1 MSRLSQVGAVTGC
14 RARQMEDDGK
24 QAEGDGA
31 RVKGDGAVEPEAG
44 GDGVGR
50 GGGDSIRSSSVC
62 SSGHWMLRASGGTC
76 CRRGSGGCTRGDGV
90 GGGSAGGVGDAR
102 AEADG
107 TRAEAGGAQAEEEG
121 AAEPG
126 AEGDD
131 AQAEAMS

>member
-1 MSRLSQVGAVTGC
+1 M
-14 RARQMEDDGK
+14 
-24 QAEGDGA
+24 
-31 RVKGDGAVEPEAG
+31 
-44 GDGVGR
+44 
-50 GGGDSIRSSSVC
+50 
-62 SSGHWMLRASGGTC
+62 
-76 CRRGSGGCTRGDGV
+76 RGDGV
-90 GGGSAGGVGDAR
+90 GGGRAGGVGDAR